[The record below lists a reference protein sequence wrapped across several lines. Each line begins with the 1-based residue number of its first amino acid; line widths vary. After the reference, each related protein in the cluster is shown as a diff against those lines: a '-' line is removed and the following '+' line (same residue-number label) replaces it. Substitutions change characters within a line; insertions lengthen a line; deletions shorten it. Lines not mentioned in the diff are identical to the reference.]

1 MEYDLII
8 RGGSIVDGTGLK
20 PYVADIAIA
29 GDRIARIGR
38 IDVEAERVFDAPDNT
53 KAARRGAAFD
63 LVCVVA
69 GDGFEPPT
77 FGL

>member
-1 MEYDLII
+1 MFTELFPIVATTDMSRALGFYRDLL
-8 RGGSIVDGTGLK
+8 GGLVNYEFPGHRPTSRRFGL
-20 PYVADIAIA
+20 
-29 GDRIARIGR
+29 RR
-38 IDVEAERVFDAPDNT
+38 T